1 MNCGETWAF
10 IVHHPSTMKDHPMT
24 APLNQ
29 PADQDPVIIET
40 EVIESS
46 TNENDSK
53 GAVPAWL
60 MSIGAHAAMVAIMA
74 AVVYASAPVEV
85 ELPPLRV
92 ATVPE
97 TQQEKPKENFSIK
110 DPEDHIEII
119 TEQAEKTQP
128 VSVVEVTDVETTFE
142 EEHPE
147 KGNPGETDAV
157 AAVETGSKGLSM
169 SIGAGN
175 LGAGMFSKRKG
186 GGKIRASAISRTGPE
201 RTKSTE
207 AALRWFKRHQSPNG
221 MWDVDTYQVNCLD
234 GMPKCEPGV
243 NQAGNADIACT
254 AYAVMCFLGAGYDH
268 HVPNKYRP
276 TVTKAMAWLLAQQ
289 SAEGLFGERNYEH
302 AVATMALAEALG
314 MTGDESLKGPAQKAI
329 NIILARQA
337 KDPKASDP
345 AYSGLGWDYVEGN
358 AARNDTSVT
367 GWNLMALKSALGAGL
382 QVGSGMAGTKVWL
395 ERAWKASNPEW
406 KTLDPYQSESF
417 FPYTYDAN
425 SDKAGNNGATGHL
438 FSVGA
443 LCAVY
448 LGHHK
453 GDVMLETMANSIMKN
468 NYPTTYPTNTYILYY
483 NTLAIF
489 QIGGERWDKWN
500 KPVATLLSNSQRTDD
515 SCFNGSWDYA
525 GTEFHGSDTG
535 RLLSTAYA
543 CLSQEVIWRYE
554 QIGNK

>member
-1 MNCGETWAF
+1 
-10 IVHHPSTMKDHPMT
+10 MT
-24 APLNQ
+24 VPLNQ
-29 PADQDPVIIET
+29 PADQDPAIMET
-40 EVIESS
+40 EVSESL

-53 GAVPAWL
+53 GTAPAWL
-60 MSIGAHAAMVAIMA
+60 ISIGAHVTMVAIMA
-74 AVVYASAPVEV
+74 AVVYASAPVEQ
-85 ELPPLRV
+85 ELPPLRLV
-92 ATVPE
+92 TLSEA
-97 TQQEKPKENFSIK
+97 QQEKPKEKFSIK
-110 DPEDHIEII
+110 DPETAIEI

-128 VSVVEVTDVETTFE
+128 VSMVEITDVETTFE
-142 EEHPE
+142 EDHLE
-147 KGNPGETDAV
+147 KGNPGESDAV
-157 AAVETGSKGLSM
+157 AAVETGGKSLFM
-169 SIGAGN
+169 SLGAGSQD
-175 LGAGMFSKRKG
+175 AGMFSKRKG
-186 GGKIRASAISRTGPE
+186 ADKLRASAQSSTGPE
-201 RTKSTE
+201 RTRSTE

-221 MWDVDTYQVNCLD
+221 MWDVDNYQVNCLD

-276 TVTKAMAWLLAQQ
+276 TVIKAVEWLLAQQ
-289 SAEGLFGERNYEH
+289 SANGLFGERNYEH

-314 MTGDESLKGPAQKAI
+314 MSGDESLKGPAQKAV

-345 AYSGLGWDYVEGN
+345 AYAGLGWDYVEGN

-367 GWNLMALKSALGAGL
+367 GWNLMALKSASGAGL
-382 QVGSGMAGTKVWL
+382 QVGSGMTGAKVWL
-395 ERAWKASNPEW
+395 ERAWKASNPDW
-406 KTLDPYQSESF
+406 KMLDPYKSESF
-417 FPYTYDAN
+417 LSYTYDAN
-425 SDKAGNNGATGHL
+425 ADKAGNNGAGTGHL

-443 LCAVY
+443 LSAVY

-468 NYPTTYPTNTYILYY
+468 NYPTAYPTNTYFLYY

-500 KPVATLLSNSQRTDD
+500 KPIATLLANSQRTDD